1 MFQVNEREE
10 KFDMEEIGDGSTYS
24 KNHIE
29 FWCKWKVK
37 REEANEEFLKNLN
50 NLPKGVEILEV
61 RPGQQHIEYF
71 YHPFIFGWR
80 FKPLYSKTK

>member
-24 KNHIE
+24 ENHIG
-29 FWCKWKVK
+29 FLGTWKVK

-50 NLPKGVEILEV
+50 NWTSGGEAWPEAYRVFSHLVKFFQWNP
-61 RPGQQHIEYF
+61 
-71 YHPFIFGWR
+71 IF
-80 FKPLYSKTK
+80 